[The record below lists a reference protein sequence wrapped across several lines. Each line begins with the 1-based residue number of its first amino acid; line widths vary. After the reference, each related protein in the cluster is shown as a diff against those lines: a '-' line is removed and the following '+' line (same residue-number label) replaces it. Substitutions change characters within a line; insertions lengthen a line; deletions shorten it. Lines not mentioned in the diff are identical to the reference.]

1 MPYTSIRHASHG
13 THITS
18 ELTRI
23 NDTLDT
29 KETCHMNQ
37 CVQSLCPVR
46 YGIKGSFR
54 DTLAC
59 LDGLEG
65 SFDRIQGSFDSMQDT
80 FDGI

>member
-1 MPYTSIRHASHG
+1 M
-13 THITS
+13 
-18 ELTRI
+18 

-29 KETCHMNQ
+29 KETCHMNRR
-37 CVQSLCPVR
+37 VESLCPVR
-46 YGIKGSFR
+46 CGIEGSFR

-80 FDGI
+80 FDGIWGSLTANRVF